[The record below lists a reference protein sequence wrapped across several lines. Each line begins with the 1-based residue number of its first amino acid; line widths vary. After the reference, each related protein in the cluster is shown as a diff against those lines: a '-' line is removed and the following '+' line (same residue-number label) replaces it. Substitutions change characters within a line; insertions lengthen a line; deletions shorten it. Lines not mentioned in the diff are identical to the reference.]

1 VSGDRELDVVVFGA
15 TGFAGRLVAGY
26 LAGHAPGGV
35 RVGLAGRSE
44 RRLADARAGLGAGA
58 SDWPLL
64 VADSAD
70 PGSLAALAR
79 RARVVVCTVGPY
91 RARGLALVQACAG
104 AGTDYADLTGEV
116 LFIRDSIDRCHDVA
130 AAAGARIVHCCG
142 FDSVPSDLGVLGLH
156 EAARADG
163 AGDLEDTTLVV
174 TALRGGVS
182 GGTLASMMGQQAEV
196 RASAQLRQIVAD
208 PYALSP
214 DRAAEPGLG
223 DERDPDWARYDGDL
237 RMWTGPF
244 AMAGINT
251 RVVRRS
257 NALQGWAYGRR
268 FRYRE
273 VTGFGAGPAAPLLA
287 GAASTA
293 LKAAEAG
300 LAFGPSRAM
309 LARLLPA
316 PGQGPGER
324 TRRTGYFRIQIHTR
338 TSAGARYLGA
348 VEAQGDPGYAATS
361 VMLGETALCLALDR
375 DQLPDRVGVLTPATA
390 MGAALTAR
398 LRSAGHTLT
407 TRQTTQLPGSSGRL
421 PHTGGMIRLGTS
433 ADLAAASGVYR
444 RASLSNAGDRDN
456 LLAHPEYLVLG
467 PEGLAEGRTHV
478 AEQDGSVVGFATWA
492 ETAGTIELE
501 DLFVDPGSMRRGIA
515 TALVSCIAEVLR
527 ARGAERLE
535 VTANPHAMGFYR
547 AVGFIDCGVAETNFG
562 AAPRLVLVLC

>member
-1 VSGDRELDVVVFGA
+1 MSGDRELDVVVFGA

-35 RVGLAGRSE
+35 RIGLAGRSG
-44 RRLADARAGLGAGA
+44 RRLADVRAGLAAAA

-70 PGSLAALAR
+70 PVSLAALAR
-79 RARVVVCTVGPY
+79 SARVVVSTVGPY
-91 RARGLALVQACAG
+91 RARGLALVEACAG

-116 LFIRDSIDRCHDVA
+116 LFIRDSIDRCHDAA

-156 EAARADG
+156 EAARADE
-163 AGDLEDTTLVV
+163 AGDLLDTTMVV

-196 RASAQLRQIVAD
+196 RASAPLRQLAAD

-214 DRAAEPGLG
+214 DRSAEPDLG
-223 DERDPDWARYDGDL
+223 DERDPGWVRYDSGL

-244 AMAGINT
+244 VMAGINT

-257 NALQGWAYGRR
+257 NALQGWAYGRG

-287 GAASTA
+287 GATSTA

-309 LARLLPA
+309 LARLLSS

-324 TRRTGYFRIQIHTR
+324 TRRTGYFRIQIHAR

-361 VMLGETALCLALDR
+361 VMLGEAALCLALDR
-375 DQLPDRVGVLTPATA
+375 DQLPDRAGVLTPATA
-390 MGAALTAR
+390 MGAALAAR

-407 TRQTTQLPGSSGRL
+407 SRQITRLSRQAPTSGQATRLPPGRWLRPVSAMTECSRRFGRVFMRVTVSAAGWPEMAQNPACVVGLPGFAGIFGREL
-421 PHTGGMIRLGTS
+421 LVE
-433 ADLAAASGVYR
+433 ADEQLDQ
-444 RASLSNAGDRDN
+444 LT
-456 LLAHPEYLVLG
+456 AHG
-467 PEGLAEGRTHV
+467 PCAQQVR
-478 AEQDGSVVGFATWA
+478 Q
-492 ETAGTIELE
+492 
-501 DLFVDPGSMRRGIA
+501 
-515 TALVSCIAEVLR
+515 LR
-527 ARGAERLE
+527 
-535 VTANPHAMGFYR
+535 
-547 AVGFIDCGVAETNFG
+547 
-562 AAPRLVLVLC
+562 

>member
-1 VSGDRELDVVVFGA
+1 VSGDRGLDVVVFGA
-15 TGFAGRLVAGY
+15 TGFVGRLVAGY

-35 RVGLAGRSE
+35 RIGLAGRSP
-44 RRLADARAGLGAGA
+44 RRLADVRAGLGAGA
-58 SDWPLL
+58 SAWPLL

-70 PGSLAALAR
+70 PVSLAALAR
-79 RARVVVCTVGPY
+79 AARVVVSTVGPY
-91 RARGLALVQACAG
+91 RAQGLALVQACAE

-142 FDSVPSDLGVLGLH
+142 FDSVPSDLGVLGLYQ
-156 EAARADG
+156 AARADG
-163 AGDLEDTTLVV
+163 AGDLLDTTLVV

-182 GGTLASMMGQQAEV
+182 GGTLASMTGQQAEA
-196 RASAQLRQIVAD
+196 RASAQRRRVAAD

-223 DERDPDWARYDGDL
+223 DERDLLWARYDGGL

-287 GAASTA
+287 GAVSAA
-293 LKAAEAG
+293 LKAAGAG
-300 LAFGPSRAM
+300 LASGPARAM
-309 LARLLPA
+309 LRPLLPA

-324 TRRTGYFRIQIHTR
+324 TRRTGYFRIQLHTR

-348 VEAQGDPGYAATS
+348 VEARGDPGYAATS
-361 VMLGETALCLALDR
+361 VMLGETALCLALDSS
-375 DQLPDRVGVLTPATA
+375 QLPDHAGVLTPATA
-390 MGAALTAR
+390 MGAALATR

-407 TRQTTQLPGSSGRL
+407 TRQIT
-421 PHTGGMIRLGTS
+421 
-433 ADLAAASGVYR
+433 
-444 RASLSNAGDRDN
+444 
-456 LLAHPEYLVLG
+456 
-467 PEGLAEGRTHV
+467 
-478 AEQDGSVVGFATWA
+478 
-492 ETAGTIELE
+492 
-501 DLFVDPGSMRRGIA
+501 
-515 TALVSCIAEVLR
+515 
-527 ARGAERLE
+527 
-535 VTANPHAMGFYR
+535 
-547 AVGFIDCGVAETNFG
+547 
-562 AAPRLVLVLC
+562 